1 MANRRQRTGFGTGR
15 GQKGKFSQWL
25 KKNKGTP
32 KFEAIVRD
40 GMIFYIERLIKAMEK
55 QFEDSQPRPKGKS
68 TIRWRKWAINKGQY
82 VRGKTWGGRM
92 NNIDSDA
99 SPAKGL
105 YLSGKLKK
113 TISSCRIEVIGGD
126 VRIITPK
133 YIDDF
138 RALDPTTN
146 NITVSIS
153 ERLKELGYSDYYRK
167 VPAEFLGPKG
177 AQFRLAKSRVMALLR
192 RAAGVI

>member
-1 MANRRQRTGFGTGR
+1 MANRRQRTGFGAGR
-15 GQKGKFSQWL
+15 GQKGKFSEWL
-25 KKNKGTP
+25 RKNKGTP

-40 GMIFYIERLIKAMEK
+40 GMVFYIERLNKAMEK
-55 QFEDSQPRPKGKS
+55 QFVELQPRTYVS
-68 TIRWRKWAINKGQY
+68 VRWRRWAINKGEY
-82 VRGKTWGGRM
+82 IRGKKWGGRK
-92 NNIDSDA
+92 NLIQSDA
-99 SPAKGL
+99 SPSKGL
-105 YLSGKLKK
+105 YLSGKLKEI
-113 TISSCRIEVIGGD
+113 ISSCRIEVIGGD